1 MAPPLTDLPVLEPA
15 DRQEWP
21 AWLQTHHAES
31 RGVWLAIGKKGNS
44 VTELSYEAAVEEA
57 LCFGWIDS
65 VVNRLGGDRYKQ
77 LMTPRKRG
85 SAWAPSNRE
94 RWGRLVAQG
103 RVAPAGRAAVEA
115 AQADGSWTLLY
126 EVEALIVPPDLA
138 QALAANEEASSSL
151 AALAPSTRKQ
161 ILYWVA
167 SAKRPATRARRVEEA
182 VAAAAE
188 NRPVRTDQWPPDRR
202 EPS

>member
-1 MAPPLTDLPVLEPA
+1 PSA
-15 DRQEWP
+15 
-21 AWLQTHHAES
+21 S
-31 RGVWLAIGKKGNS
+31 RKARFYV
-44 VTELSYEAAVEEA
+44 
-57 LCFGWIDS
+57 
-65 VVNRLGGDRYKQ
+65 
-77 LMTPRKRG
+77 RKRPG
-85 SAWAPSNRE
+85 VGNFSEQNWGISVSAVN
-94 RWGRLVAQG
+94 
-103 RVAPAGRAAVEA
+103 
-115 AQADGSWTLLY
+115 GSWTLLY